1 MDAEETGRAIAAA
14 RSVAASLHLPADDAL
29 VLNSSNKLTVRLLP
43 ADVLARIGPAAE
55 QGAAFEL
62 GIAQRLADAGPPVAA
77 PDARVE
83 PRVHECDG
91 FEITL
96 WTYYP
101 PGAERA
107 LGPAEYADALE
118 RLHAGMRT
126 VEVSSPHVTDRVDS
140 ALRLLAD
147 RERTPALP
155 DEDRALLESTL
166 RRLGPDVARRG
177 REQLLHGEPHPG
189 NVLNT
194 STGPVVI
201 DFETCCR
208 GPVEF
213 DLAHAP
219 DEVAR
224 HYPGADLDLV
234 EECRMLML
242 AMITTWRWDRD
253 DQLPGGRRLGHGW
266 LQQLRSA
273 LPSAP

>member
-1 MDAEETGRAIAAA
+1 MDAGEAGRAIAAA
-14 RSVAASLHLPADDAL
+14 RSVAASLHLAANDVD
-29 VLNSSNKLTVRLLP
+29 VLNNSNKLTVRLLP
-43 ADVLARIGPAAE
+43 AGLVARIGPAAE
-55 QGAAFEL
+55 QGAAFEFD
-62 GIAQRLADAGPPVAA
+62 IAQRLADAGCPVAA
-77 PDARVE
+77 PDPRVE

-101 PGAERA
+101 PGTEYDLA
-107 LGPAEYADALE
+107 PPEYADALE

-126 VEVSSPHVTDRVDS
+126 VDVSSPHVTDRVGS
-140 ALRLLAD
+140 ARRLLAD

-155 DEDRALLESTL
+155 DQDRSLLESTL
-166 RRLGPDVARRG
+166 QRLGSDVARRG

-189 NVLNT
+189 NVLST
-194 STGPVVI
+194 SSGPVVI

-219 DEVAR
+219 GDVAR

-234 EECRMLML
+234 EDCRTLML
-242 AMITTWRWDRD
+242 AMVTTWRWDRD
-253 DQLPGGRRLGHGW
+253 DQLPGGRRLGHEW
-266 LQQLRSA
+266 FRQLRSRQ
-273 LPSAP
+273 LSAP